1 MSESP
6 LTTQSRFSGAFRRSC
21 AQLPSLGGTPRL
33 RETGGGSPGAAD
45 GSGHHGL
52 AFGQCRWA
60 KRHLEG
66 PGRSGTFTEKLGPRG
81 RDVCFPPVLSQ
92 NPQKLA
98 RSLPCLS
105 DPHKL
110 APADFCKLVSH
121 WPPAGTPPKCLSSVT
136 TASPSIWNHL
146 PSPSPLQLITICQ
159 GSIPTPN
166 PTSCMTH
173 GPPRSRS
180 PTAISELKLDPRT
193 WEAQSWPPVQVL
205 WSAPAWAHCHVSS
218 AEPPSYPEYCSCPL
232 PWPMGI
238 VESVGSDGKESTC
251 SAGDPGPGRSLGR
264 EDPLE
269 KGMATHSTIL
279 PWRIPRTEEPGGRS
293 WTVHGVWRNPG
304 QRSLAGY
311 STWSRRVGDD

>member
-1 MSESP
+1 MAAATMGLP
-6 LTTQSRFSGAFRRSC
+6 LVSAVGQNAISRGQAVVEHLWRS
-21 AQLPSLGGTPRL
+21 
-33 RETGGGSPGAAD
+33 
-45 GSGHHGL
+45 
-52 AFGQCRWA
+52 W
-60 KRHLEG
+60 
-66 PGRSGTFTEKLGPRG
+66 GPRG

-180 PTAISELKLDPRT
+180 PTAISKLKLDPQT

-218 AEPPSYPEYCSCPL
+218 AEPPSYPEYCNCPL

-279 PWRIPRTEEPGGRS
+279 PWRIPRTKEPGGLQYMES
-293 WTVHGVWRNPG
+293 QS
-304 QRSLAGY
+304 QRRLS
-311 STWSRRVGDD
+311 S